1 MTAMVPPLRVR
12 RKSPGWADMTITV
25 DLFERQTALHHQF
38 PYQRVHVRVEG
49 DGGSHHSIMKG
60 DLDHLTR
67 LAAPA

>member
-1 MTAMVPPLRVR
+1 
-12 RKSPGWADMTITV
+12 MTITV